1 MERDG
6 TPYGKWLVVQT
17 NEAIPFESI
26 PFEAIPFES
35 IPFASIPFESITF
48 ESIPFEAIPFEAIAF
63 EAIPFA
69 YPEDLIAWTFTSF
82 AFLNSNVIF
91 NN

>member
-1 MERDG
+1 MLERDG

-17 NEAIPFESI
+17 N
-26 PFEAIPFES
+26 EAIPFES

>member
-1 MERDG
+1 MLERDG

-17 NEAIPFESI
+17 NEA
-26 PFEAIPFES
+26 
-35 IPFASIPFESITF
+35 IPFESITF

>member
-1 MERDG
+1 MLERDG

-17 NEAIPFESI
+17 NEAIPFE
-26 PFEAIPFES
+26 
-35 IPFASIPFESITF
+35 SIPFESITF

>member
-1 MERDG
+1 MLHKIWLLERDG

-17 NEAIPFESI
+17 NEAIP
-26 PFEAIPFES
+26 
-35 IPFASIPFESITF
+35 F

>member
-1 MERDG
+1 MLERDG

-17 NEAIPFESI
+17 NEAIP
-26 PFEAIPFES
+26 
-35 IPFASIPFESITF
+35 F

>member
-26 PFEAIPFES
+26 PFEAIPFEAIPFES

-48 ESIPFEAIPFEAIAF
+48 ESIPF